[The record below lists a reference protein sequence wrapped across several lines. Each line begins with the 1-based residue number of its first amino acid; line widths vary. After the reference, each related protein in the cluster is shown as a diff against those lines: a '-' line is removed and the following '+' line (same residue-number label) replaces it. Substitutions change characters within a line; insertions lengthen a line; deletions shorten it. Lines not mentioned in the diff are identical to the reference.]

1 MFAKFLA
8 AIMGTCLLGAAPA
21 RSAITLENRDLRLV
35 IGEDGQA
42 LSLVEKASGQECLA
56 PGTKTSAFSLI
67 VDRPNH
73 TDLWVAY
80 PSKRTAYAAN
90 HVRREG
96 DRLLVGFELV
106 AQTAVIRVKNTE
118 NYIGFTLEK
127 VEGRGDFSEVRFL
140 QLPVRNRKNF
150 GNWLNVMWDDDVAVN
165 VLATDP
171 YAQID
176 ADPHA
181 NYHVL
186 WASAVSEVKM
196 EEVGAALIATRT
208 PSLLQRIARLEE
220 DFGLPKGAQSRQ
232 RPEYKWSQMIVG
244 VASGKQSIVTPGNVD
259 RYLAFA
265 KQAGLRAI
273 QVYYTTF
280 AQSAGHFE
288 WRPEYPNGMED
299 LKALAAKIVAAGL
312 LPGLH
317 VHYNKATKTDAY
329 VTPVADPR
337 LHLRTIFTLAAPL
350 EEQTTVVQVFENPRG
365 STMESERRFLQL
377 EDELITY
384 KSYTTSPPYRF
395 LGCRRGALNTHPAAH
410 RKGLKFGLLDVDD
423 WPIFIRFDQRTDIE
437 AEVAKRIA
445 PLYNLAGF
453 RFAYFDGAEDVHN
466 PYWFTTSWAQWQVYQ
481 LIQPEPLF
489 AEAAAHS
496 HFSWHMMSRMNAFDG
511 VPPEKMKEFIRLHPA
526 EEAPRSAQDFSHNNF
541 GWLYFYLPTDKSLG
555 SQVDIYE
562 YAASR
567 AAAWDCPISLAADPD
582 KFDAHPRTPDILE
595 AIRRWEQM
603 REQLTAAQ
611 RESLRNLNQEHTL
624 VLNEKDQLELVPYE
638 QIPNVAGAER
648 PIRAFVFQRA
658 GNICVVYWHISGEG
672 VLRVPLPRSR
682 VELLE
687 DLRKELPLQGDAH
700 EIRLPAAGRRYLKCT
715 GLTRAAVISAFQKAV
730 VENR

>member
-8 AIMGTCLLGAAPA
+8 ATIGACLLGAAPA

-35 IGEDGQA
+35 IGEDA
-42 LSLVEKASGQECLA
+42 RVLSLVEKTSGQECLA
-56 PGTKTSAFSLI
+56 PGTNTPAFSLI
-67 VDRPNH
+67 LDRPNH

-80 PSKRTAYAAN
+80 PSKRTAYAASR
-90 HVRREG
+90 VRREG

-106 AQTAVIRVKNTE
+106 ANTAVIRVKSTD

-127 VEGRGDFSEVRFL
+127 MEGKGEGSEVRFL

-176 ADPHA
+176 ADTRA
-181 NYHVL
+181 GYRVL
-186 WASAVSEVKM
+186 WASAVGEVKM

-208 PSLLQRIARLEE
+208 PNLLERIARLEE
-220 DFGLPKGAQSRQ
+220 DFGLPRGAQSRQ
-232 RPEYKWSQMIVG
+232 RPEYKWSQMVVG
-244 VASGKQSIVTPGNVD
+244 VASGKQGIVTPANID

-273 QVYYTTF
+273 QVYYVTF
-280 AQSAGHFE
+280 AQSAGHFV

-299 LKALAAKIVAAGL
+299 LKALAAKITAAGL

-317 VHYNKATKTDAY
+317 VHYDKATKNDAY
-329 VTPVADPR
+329 VTPVPDPR
-337 LHLRTIFTLAAPL
+337 LHLRTVFTLAAPL
-350 EEQTTVVQVFENPRG
+350 EEQSTVVPVFENPRG
-365 STMESERRFLQL
+365 STMDDGRRLLQL
-377 EDELITY
+377 EGELITY
-384 KSYTTSPPYRF
+384 ESYTASPPYRF
-395 LGCRRGALNTHPAAH
+395 LGCRRGALDTHPSTH

-423 WPIFIRFDQRTDIE
+423 WPLFIRFDQRTDIE
-437 AEVAKRIA
+437 AEVAERIA
-445 PLYNLAGF
+445 PLYNEPGF
-453 RFAYFDGAEDVHN
+453 RFAYFDGAEDVHS
-466 PYWFTTSWAQWQVYQ
+466 PYWFTTSWAQWQVYR
-481 LIQPEPLF
+481 LIRPEPLF

-496 HFSWHMMSRMNAFDG
+496 HFSWHMMSRMNAFDS
-511 VPPEKMKEFIRLHPA
+511 VPPEEMKEFIRVHPA
-526 EEAPRSAQDFSHNNF
+526 EEAPRSAMEFSHNNF
-541 GWLYFYLPTDKSLG
+541 GWLRFYLPTEKSIG
-555 SQVDIYE
+555 SQVDMYE

-603 REQLTAAQ
+603 RERLTPAQ
-611 RESLRNLNQEHTL
+611 RESLRNLKQEHTL
-624 VLNEKDQLELVPYE
+624 VLNEKNQLELVPYE
-638 QIPNVAGAER
+638 QISNVAGAER
-648 PIRAFVFQRA
+648 PIRAFVFERA
-658 GNICVVYWHISGEG
+658 GSVYVVYWHISGQG
-672 VLRVPLPRSR
+672 VLRVALPRNR

-687 DLRKELPLQGDAH
+687 DLRKELPLEGDAH
-700 EIRLPAAGRRYLKCT
+700 GVRLPVAGRRYLKCT
-715 GLTRAAVISAFQKAV
+715 GLSRAAVIAAFQKAA
-730 VENR
+730 VEDK